1 MLRACVM
8 LLNHIGMND
17 KARRLEKALD
27 ICVYEEKKLT
37 ITGRETGCTCEEFGQ
52 YVKDTINRV

>member
-8 LLNHIGMND
+8 LLNHIGMTD
-17 KARRLEKALD
+17 KARRLEKSLD
-27 ICVYEEKKLT
+27 ICMFDEKKLT

-52 YVKDTINRV
+52 YVKETLELI